1 MVHLPRW
8 QIVLILLVVL
18 GGIVLAS
25 PNLLLTREEANR
37 LEDQGSAIPH
47 QQIALGLDL
56 QGGVHLL
63 MQVHLDEA
71 FTEDREN
78 LADGVRGA
86 LSEAGV
92 LPGQLGIIGDAVEIT
107 FDSPADAE
115 QGRDVIRGLRDGIA
129 VEGVDDTTLRVT
141 FTEAALN
148 QRSGEVMSQAVEV
161 IRRRIDQT
169 GTREASVQRQGDDRI
184 IVQVPGFNDP
194 ARLKAL
200 IGEPA
205 VMSFRFVN
213 ENAVPGERIPPS
225 YEVLPAAASEQRPGL
240 PNQYVVSKRVMVR
253 GDLLTDAQPTF
264 DQDGRPAVS
273 FSFNHLGAKL
283 FGDATRENVGR
294 IFAIILDDEVISAP
308 RIQSAITG
316 GNGIITGS
324 FTVEETRD
332 LALLLRAGA
341 LPAPVS
347 YLEER
352 TVGPGLG
359 ADSIL
364 AGEIASVLGMIFV
377 VVFMV
382 AAYGLFGVMASIAL
396 TVNLILLMAALS
408 LLQATLTLP
417 GIAGIV
423 LTIGMAVDAN
433 VLVFERIREELR
445 NGRGPITAVDAGY
458 KRAMATIFD
467 SNLTTLIAALLLFQF
482 GSGPIKGFAV
492 TLSLGLITSMFS
504 AIMVTRLMVA
514 LWLRRRRPQALA
526 L

>member
-8 QIVLILLVVL
+8 QIVLILLIVL
-18 GGIVLAS
+18 GGFVLAS
-25 PNLLLTREEANR
+25 PNLLFSREEANR
-37 LEDQGSAIPH
+37 LEDQGSMIPH

-63 MQVHLDEA
+63 MQGDLEGA
-71 FTEDREN
+71 FAQDRED
-78 LADGVRGA
+78 LADGIRGA

-92 LPGQLGIIGDAVEIT
+92 PAMQVGVIEDAVEIT
-107 FDSPADAE
+107 FDSAADADK
-115 QGRDVIRGLRDGIA
+115 GREVIADLR
-129 VEGVDDTTLRVT
+129 EGTSIEGAGESTLRVT
-141 FTEAALN
+141 LTEAALQ
-148 QRSGEVMSQAVEV
+148 QRANDLISQAVEV
-161 IRRRIDQT
+161 IRGRIDET

-184 IVQVPGFNDP
+184 IVQVPGFSDP
-194 ARLKAL
+194 QRLKDL
-200 IGEPA
+200 IGKPA
-205 VMSFRFVN
+205 VMTFRFVN

-225 YEVLPAAASEQRPGL
+225 YEVLPAGESEQRPGL

-273 FSFNHLGAKL
+273 FSFNTLGAKL

-294 IFAIILDDEVISAP
+294 IFAIILDKKVISAP

-341 LPAPVS
+341 LPIEVS

-364 AGEIASVLGMIFV
+364 AGEIASVLGMVFV

-382 AAYGLFGVMASIAL
+382 GAYGLFGAMASIAL
-396 TVNLILLMAALS
+396 AVNLILLMAALS

-458 KRAMATIFD
+458 KRAMATILD

-526 L
+526 I

>member
-25 PNLLLTREEANR
+25 PNVLFSREEANR
-37 LEDQGSAIPH
+37 MEDAGSAIPH
-47 QQIALGLDL
+47 QQISLGLDL
-56 QGGVHLL
+56 QGGVYLL
-63 MQVHLDEA
+63 MQGHIEEA
-71 FTEDREN
+71 FAEDRDN
-78 LADGVRGA
+78 LADGIRGA
-86 LSEAGV
+86 LTAEGI
-92 LPGQLGIIGDAVEIT
+92 LPAQLGVVGEAVEIT
-107 FDSPADAE
+107 LNSADEAD
-115 QGRDVIRGLRDGIA
+115 RARSVIGGLD
-129 VEGVDDTTLRVT
+129 EGTEIEGAGETTLRVSYSET
-141 FTEAALN
+141 TLQERAREL
-148 QRSGEVMSQAVEV
+148 MSQAVEV

-184 IVQVPGFNDP
+184 IVQVPGFDDP

-225 YEVLPAAASEQRPGL
+225 YEELPAAASERRAGFPDT
-240 PNQYVVSKRVMVR
+240 YVVAKRIMVR

-273 FSFNHLGAKL
+273 FSFNTLGAKL

-341 LPAPVS
+341 LPINVS

-359 ADSIL
+359 ADSIV

-382 AAYGLFGVMASIAL
+382 GAYGLFGAMASVAL
-396 TVNLILLMAALS
+396 GINLILLMAALS

-433 VLVFERIREELR
+433 VLIFERIREEVR

-458 KRAMATIFD
+458 KRALSTILD

-482 GSGPIKGFAV
+482 GTGPIKGFAV
-492 TLSLGLITSMFS
+492 TLSLGLLTSMFS

-514 LWLRRRRPQALA
+514 LWLRQRRPQALA
-526 L
+526 I